1 MAKEVKLV
9 KDLLNHQS
17 FNHLKS
23 YLNNNYKNFEYFEGF
38 GRFEES
44 SEQNSSIKNY
54 ADEVL
59 DKAKEIF
66 GSDTLK
72 FTYGLIVHYEGEDA
86 KLHKHKDTNAC
97 TYTLDVCLY
106 QNVQW
111 PLIVEDQEYNLEE
124 NEALAFYGEEQ
135 DHWREDF
142 PVRSWNRV
150 GMLFLHFA
158 EPDHWFFEKKL

>member
-1 MAKEVKLV
+1 MAKEIKVV
-9 KDLLNHQS
+9 KDLFNHQS

-23 YLNNNYKNFEYFEGF
+23 YLHNNYQNFEYFEGF

-44 SEQNSSIKNY
+44 SEQNPNIINY
-54 ADEVL
+54 ANEVL
-59 DKAKEIF
+59 DQAKEIF
-66 GSDTLK
+66 NSDTLQ
-72 FTYGLIVHYEGEDA
+72 FTYGLIVHYEGEQA

-111 PLIVEDQEYNLEE
+111 PLIVEDQEFTLQE
-124 NEALAFYGEEQ
+124 NEAVAFYGEDQE
-135 DHWREDF
+135 HWRPDF
-142 PVRSWNRV
+142 PVPSWNRV

-158 EPDHWFFEKKL
+158 EPDHWFFKKKL